1 MELEQTQ
8 NETSTTAQPQSD
20 FDRLAGSFFKEES
33 GANAPVNEVKAD
45 ETNAAPIDV
54 NPKPE
59 EKAATVDAPLPDSEL
74 KTNLGFD
81 TWDDAKKQFEELKNL
96 KETASTKEEIK
107 FANEQSKKLFDLLK
121 EGKEDDVYAV
131 LAEKKKLDKLIA
143 ADVNEKTA
151 AEIIKMSFQ
160 QKYKGLS
167 DELIDYK
174 FNKQFGIPKEPVQ
187 RDTEDETEFE
197 ERHAAWKENVAD
209 LKNDLLLEAQ
219 ILKPE
224 LEKLKSELV
233 LPDIQPKESQTQ
245 QPTQEEL
252 DNYAKV
258 KDDYFKSAD
267 AVIKE
272 LNDLSIT
279 VKDED
284 VDVPLSYTYSVEEK
298 NLVASQLK
306 EIADLDFDVTKFFDK
321 RWSKDGVVNVN
332 QIAKDLALLNSGD
345 KAIQKLSND
354 AASKI
359 KLKYIQEKSNINV
372 NGNSSGTFNPQ
383 GGQSQIDELAKHFFA
398 ETN

>member
-1 MELEQTQ
+1 
-8 NETSTTAQPQSD
+8 
-20 FDRLAGSFFKEES
+20 
-33 GANAPVNEVKAD
+33 
-45 ETNAAPIDV
+45 
-54 NPKPE
+54 
-59 EKAATVDAPLPDSEL
+59 
-74 KTNLGFD
+74 
-81 TWDDAKKQFEELKNL
+81 
-96 KETASTKEEIK
+96 
-107 FANEQSKKLFDLLK
+107 LK

-258 KDDYFKSAD
+258 KDAYFKSAD

-272 LNDLSIT
+272 LNELSIT

-359 KLKYIQEKSNINV
+359 KLKYIQEKSNIQV

-383 GGQSQIDELAKHFFA
+383 GEQNKLDELAKMVL
-398 ETN
+398 EM

>member
-1 MELEQTQ
+1 MEQELNQT
-8 NETSTTAQPQSD
+8 ETSIETKTDVLVADPFSD
-20 FDRLAGSFFKEES
+20 ES
-33 GANAPVNEVKAD
+33 WVSKPPVSEVKAD

-54 NPKPE
+54 ITKPE
-59 EKAATVDAPLPDSEL
+59 EKAAVDAPLPDSEL

-81 TWDDAKKQFEELKNL
+81 TWDDAKKQFEELKTL

-151 AEIIKMSFQ
+151 PEIIKAALQ

-167 DELIDYK
+167 DDLIDYK
-174 FNKQFGIPKEPVQ
+174 FNKQFGTPKEPVQ
-187 RDTEDETEFE
+187 RVSETDDEFE
-197 ERHAAWKENVAD
+197 ERQAAWKEDVAK
-209 LKNDLLLEAQ
+209 LKNELLFEAQ
-219 ILKPE
+219 TLKPE

-258 KDDYFKSAD
+258 KDAYFKSAD

-272 LNDLSIT
+272 LNELSIT

-284 VDVPLSYTYSVEEK
+284 VDVPLSYAYSVEEK
-298 NLVASQLK
+298 KLVASQMQELAEK
-306 EIADLDFDVTKFFDK
+306 DFNVTYIFDK
-321 RWSKDGVVNVN
+321 RWSNKDGSINTT

-359 KLKYIQEKSNINV
+359 KLKYIQEKTNIQL
-372 NGNSSGTFNPQ
+372 NGNSSGTFSPQ
-383 GGQSQIDELAKHFFA
+383 NGKSEEEKMY
-398 ETN
+398 ETIWNA